1 MIQAGRQA
9 DPSKVKDVQNRT
21 DRGREGREW
30 RGEREGTVNVFWNDV
45 TARRSSDAKLNPSA
59 AASEL
64 PNLS

>member
-1 MIQAGRQA
+1 MYKTG
-9 DPSKVKDVQNRT
+9 PT
-21 DRGREGREW
+21 EGERGE